1 MVPLLFL
8 LKRFGR
14 WLVLMAMLSLA
25 LLMAWRAWLS
35 LTYQPYTSLEQLP
48 AGQVALVFGAE
59 VRHNRPSAVLA
70 DRVEAAVALYHA
82 GKVQKLLMSGD
93 NRYLDYNEPAV
104 MGAYAIEHNVPAED
118 IILDYAGRR
127 TYDSCYRAREI
138 FGLEAAILVTQAFHQ
153 ARAAYLCQQLGVKAI
168 GYSADKRPYL
178 RRLRLWWEV
187 RETLA
192 AAAAWWDINVT
203 RPTPVLGE
211 KLPIKIGF
219 EAR

>member
-1 MVPLLFL
+1 
-8 LKRFGR
+8 
-14 WLVLMAMLSLA
+14 
-25 LLMAWRAWLS
+25 
-35 LTYQPYTSLEQLP
+35 
-48 AGQVALVFGAE
+48 
-59 VRHNRPSAVLA
+59 
-70 DRVEAAVALYHA
+70 
-82 GKVQKLLMSGD
+82 
-93 NRYLDYNEPAV
+93 
-104 MGAYAIEHNVPAED
+104 
-118 IILDYAGRR
+118 
-127 TYDSCYRAREI
+127 
-138 FGLEAAILVTQAFHQ
+138 VTQTFHQ

-192 AAAAWWDINVT
+192 AAAAWWDINIT